1 MGKVVTKASAA
12 KKILKKKIQADTV
25 LRFDEE
31 GEAVSDGLKVKASEA
46 GRKYEQEEDERFGGG
61 IDLVRAKEILK
72 EEDKHDKVT
81 ERARIRAVHKEQK
94 RKEKEAARRNE
105 EDEEDVSDAESVDLS
120 WLPDPDKVYDAA
132 KNNQD

>member
-1 MGKVVTKASAA
+1 MGKDTEKKVKVVTKASAA
-12 KKILKKKIQADTV
+12 KKILKKKIQANTV

-94 RKEKEAARRNE
+94 RKEKEAARRKK
-105 EDEEDVSDAESVDLS
+105 EDEEDERRGRR
-120 WLPDPDKVYDAA
+120 
-132 KNNQD
+132 